1 MKRLRAALPALLC
14 AFAWS
19 AQAAALI
26 GGVFDPPRA
35 APQIGVM
42 ATDGKV
48 FRMADHK
55 GKVVV
60 LEFGYTTCQDVC
72 PVSLAALVQARQQ
85 LGKDAAK
92 LQVVFVSVDPAR
104 DTLPKLKAYLKQF
117 DPSFIGITGTQ
128 AEVDKVLKDY
138 GISASKR
145 PVGDG
150 GDYLMGHSSYL
161 YFVDPRGMLRSMMP
175 FGRPA
180 ADLAHDTRVL
190 IAP

>member
-1 MKRLRAALPALLC
+1 MKKHLAVVLLSLSLSAVAAP
-14 AFAWS
+14 FK
-19 AQAAALI
+19 

-35 APQIGVM
+35 APQIGVLGS
-42 ATDGKV
+42 DGKP

-60 LEFGYTTCQDVC
+60 LEFGYTNCQDVC
-72 PVSLAALVQARQQ
+72 PVSLAALVQAREQ
-85 LGKDAAK
+85 LGKDAGK

-104 DTLPKLKAYLKQF
+104 DTMPKLKAYLKQF

-128 AEVDKVLKDY
+128 AQVDAVLKEY

-145 PVGDG
+145 PVAG
-150 GDYLMGHSSYL
+150 GADYLMGHSSYL
-161 YFVDPRGMLRSMMP
+161 YFVDPNGMLRSMLP

-180 ADLAHDTRVL
+180 AEIVHDARL
-190 IAP
+190 LLKP

>member
-1 MKRLRAALPALLC
+1 MKRSILAVLAAFSLC
-14 AFAWS
+14 AH
-19 AQAAALI
+19 AAPFK

-35 APQIGVM
+35 APQVGLA

-60 LEFGYTTCQDVC
+60 LEFGYTHCQDVC

-85 LGKDAAK
+85 LGKDAAR

-104 DTLPKLKAYLKQF
+104 DTLPRLKAYLKQF
-117 DPSFIGITGTQ
+117 DPGFIGITGTQ
-128 AEVDKVLKDY
+128 AQVDKVLKEY
-138 GISASKR
+138 GISVTKR
-145 PVGDG
+145 PLAG
-150 GDYLMGHSSYL
+150 GPDYLMGHSSYL
-161 YFVDPRGMLRSMMP
+161 YFVDPDGMLRSMLP

-180 ADLAHDTRVL
+180 AEIVHDVKLL
-190 IAP
+190 IKP